1 MEWIVVYE
9 WIFIIFLFLL
19 IGGLLIALQHK
30 RNILKEYARK
40 INVIS
45 EEFELINGK
54 NKILEEQNV
63 NLKELNDEKNDVI
76 SIVSHDLKAPL
87 NRVFALSNLIY
98 LSSDNLTEDQLDYMN
113 KMNIVVRD
121 GLDLIRN
128 LLDIRAI
135 EFKGVQMNL
144 TDVNIS
150 KLIKSLVK
158 SYNSYSN
165 KKEQTIDI
173 IESSG
178 PHTIT
183 SDKQYLNRIFDNL
196 ISNAVKFSPLKS
208 TISIYIEKTND
219 LLITEVHD
227 EGPGIIIED
236 QSRLFKKY
244 EVLHAM
250 PTGGESSTGLGLSIT
265 KTLVGFLNGKIYYK
279 NREGNENGATFVVEL
294 PLQLS
299 NPDS

>member
-1 MEWIVVYE
+1 LIGV
-9 WIFIIFLFLL
+9 LL
-19 IGGLLIALQHK
+19 IVLINKNFVIKENAQK
-30 RNILKEYARK
+30 ADNILED
-40 INVIS
+40 
-45 EEFELINGK
+45 FELISEK
-54 NKILEEQNV
+54 NKILEEQNI

-98 LSSDNLTEDQLDYMN
+98 LSSDNLTPDQLDYMN

-144 TDVNIS
+144 VKVDLS
-150 KLIKSLVK
+150 KIIGSLVK
-158 SYNSYSN
+158 SYTPYSN
-165 KKEQTIDI
+165 NKGQSIDI
-173 IESSG
+173 IKSSG
-178 PHTIT
+178 PFSFT

-196 ISNAVKFSPLKS
+196 MSNAVKFSPLNS
-208 TISIYIEKTND
+208 TLTIHIDRSEDFFIV
-219 LLITEVHD
+219 EVLD
-227 EGPGIIIED
+227 EGPGISIED

-244 EVLHAM
+244 EVLSAV

-265 KTLVGFLNGKIYYK
+265 KTLVEFLNGKIYYK
-279 NREGNENGATFVVEL
+279 NMEGNKTGATFVVEL
-294 PLQLS
+294 PVQGS
-299 NPDS
+299 RPES

>member
-1 MEWIVVYE
+1 MEWILGFE
-9 WIFIIFLFLL
+9 WILVIFLLL
-19 IGGLLIALQHK
+19 LVGALFIVLQHK
-30 RNILKEYARK
+30 KNVLEKFEHKTNIIK
-40 INVIS
+40 
-45 EEFELINGK
+45 EEFELISGK

-98 LSSDNLTEDQLDYMN
+98 LSSDNLTEDQLDYIN

-144 TDVNIS
+144 VEVNITV
-150 KLIKSLVK
+150 LVRNQVK
-158 SYNSYSN
+158 SYTSYSN
-165 KKEQTIDI
+165 KKEQSIDI
-173 IESSG
+173 IEPSG
-178 PHTIT
+178 PYKIT

-196 ISNAVKFSPLKS
+196 ISNAVKFSPVNS
-208 TISIYIEKTND
+208 TITIQIKLTDDAFIFE
-219 LLITEVHD
+219 IHD
-227 EGPGIIIED
+227 EGPGISLED

-265 KTLVGFLNGKIYYK
+265 KTLVEFLNGKIYYK
-279 NREGNENGATFVVEL
+279 NKEGIGATFVVEL

-299 NPDS
+299 NSDS